1 MKKIGLFCLFSLVLI
16 SSFAAFPV
24 AASCSTTESI
34 VVEYNESRTPVRFE
48 SPLAN
53 WSLVLGLLWMP
64 LMLAFVIFAWTG
76 PEAIAIILFFAG
88 VASFIGAVV
97 TGFMSLFKED
107 SGKWK
112 VFVGLGLTL
121 GIILLSIFSA
131 LLEGGSFL
139 Y

>member
-24 AASCSTTESI
+24 AESSTAESI
-34 VVEYNESRTPVRFE
+34 VVEYNESRTPVRIE
-48 SPLAN
+48 STLAN

-76 PEAIAIILFFAG
+76 SFAIAIMMLIAG

-112 VFVGLGLTL
+112 AFVGLGLTL

-131 LLEGGSFL
+131 LLENGSSL

>member
-24 AASCSTTESI
+24 AASSTTESI

-76 PEAIAIILFFAG
+76 AEAIAIILFFAG
-88 VASFIGAVV
+88 AASFIGAIV

>member
-1 MKKIGLFCLFSLVLI
+1 MKKVVLFCLFSLVLI

-24 AASCSTTESI
+24 AESSTAESI
-34 VVEYNESRTPVRFE
+34 VVEYNESRTPVRIE
-48 SPLAN
+48 STLAN

-76 PEAIAIILFFAG
+76 PFAIAITMFIAG
-88 VASFIGAVV
+88 VASFIGAIV

-112 VFVGLGLTL
+112 AFVGLGLTL

-131 LLEGGSFL
+131 LLENGSSL

>member
-16 SSFAAFPV
+16 SAFAAFPV
-24 AASCSTTESI
+24 AESSTAESI
-34 VVEYNESRTPVRFE
+34 VVENNESKTPVRNE
-48 SPLAN
+48 SPLAT

-64 LMLAFVIFAWTG
+64 LMMGFFIFTLAISEVIG
-76 PEAIAIILFFAG
+76 IIMLIAC
-88 VASFIGAVV
+88 VAVFIGAVV

-107 SGKWK
+107 GGKWK
-112 VFVGLGLTL
+112 AFVGLGLTL

-131 LLEGGSFL
+131 LLENGSFL

>member
-1 MKKIGLFCLFSLVLI
+1 MKKIGLFCLFSVVLI

-24 AASCSTTESI
+24 AESSTAESI
-34 VVEYNESRTPVRFE
+34 VVEYNEPKTPVRFE

-64 LMLAFVIFAWTG
+64 LMLAFVILLWTG
-76 PEAIAIILFFAG
+76 PEEIAIILFIAG
-88 VASFIGAVV
+88 VASFIGAIV

-131 LLEGGSFL
+131 LLENGSFL

>member
-1 MKKIGLFCLFSLVLI
+1 MKKGVLFCLFSLVLI
-16 SSFAAFPV
+16 SAFAAFPV
-24 AASCSTTESI
+24 AESSTAESI
-34 VVEYNESRTPVRFE
+34 VVEYNESRTPVRIE
-48 SPLAN
+48 STLAN

-76 PEAIAIILFFAG
+76 PFAIAITMFIAG
-88 VASFIGAVV
+88 VASFIGAIV

-112 VFVGLGLTL
+112 AFVGLGLTL

-131 LLEGGSFL
+131 LLENGSSL